1 MKFNKA
7 IKDITVD
14 NQDFFNL
21 DYEDILRNF
30 DTDDTDNKVRVSMD
44 LSEVNV
50 AFLDSVR
57 GDISRPKFI
66 DRILTIFRKEFIEDI
81 KNRLPQKNE
90 S

>member
-1 MKFNKA
+1 MKFNKT
-7 IKDITVD
+7 IKEIHES
-14 NQDFFNL
+14 NDFFNI
-21 DYEDILRNF
+21 DYDDVLRNF
-30 DTDDTDNKVRVSMD
+30 DTDDTEKKVRVSMD

-50 AFLDSVR
+50 AFVDSTR
-57 GDISRPKFI
+57 GDISRPKYI

>member
-50 AFLDSVR
+50 AFIDSVR

-81 KNRLPQKNE
+81 KNRNE